1 MSDKPGHKPATV
13 EGRAR
18 GRGRPCPVCGQ
29 PAAAA
34 QHPFCSQRC
43 RDVDL
48 GRWLKGNYAIPG
60 RAPGLGEEDDD
71 EY

>member
-1 MSDKPGHKPATV
+1 MSDKPDPKIPMA
-13 EGRAR
+13 ESRAR
-18 GRGRPCPVCGQ
+18 GRARPCPVCGQ
-29 PAAAA
+29 AAMAA

-48 GRWLKGNYAIPG
+48 GRWLKGAYAIPG
-60 RAPGLGEEDDD
+60 RAPGLGEDDDD

>member
-1 MSDKPGHKPATV
+1 M
-13 EGRAR
+13 
-18 GRGRPCPVCGQ
+18 
-29 PAAAA
+29 AA

-48 GRWLKGNYAIPG
+48 GRWLKGAYAIPG
-60 RAPGLGEEDDD
+60 RAPGLGEDDDD